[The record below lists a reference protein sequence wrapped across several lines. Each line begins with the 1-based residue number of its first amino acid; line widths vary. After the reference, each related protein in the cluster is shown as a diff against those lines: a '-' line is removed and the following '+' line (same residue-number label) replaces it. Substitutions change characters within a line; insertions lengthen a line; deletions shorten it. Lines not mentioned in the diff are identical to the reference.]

1 MDIKITFDSNAKED
15 ILSFFDKEI
24 NDEGIIVESSTK
36 EPIISLDGTEVHE
49 KEFAGIKNG
58 SEIFLKK
65 DLISMMK
72 LSEEK

>member
-1 MDIKITFDSNAKED
+1 MDLNITFDSSAKED

-24 NDEGIIVESSTK
+24 NKEGLIVESLTK
-36 EPIISLDGTEVHE
+36 EPIIGLDGTEVHE
-49 KEFAGIKNG
+49 KEFAGIKKG
-58 SEIFLKK
+58 SEIFLKN